1 MCQYEGFKFCLDT
14 RNEAPTLDVA
24 YPEPLSDLS
33 LVVLP
38 YKQIINPLNV
48 SGKRL
53 LKNLCLEFLSQ
64 IQKPWEDLITILANI
79 HLRHS

>member
-1 MCQYEGFKFCLDT
+1 LDT
-14 RNEAPTLDVA
+14 KNEAPALDVA
-24 YPEPLSDLS
+24 NLEPLSDLS

-38 YKQIINPLNV
+38 YKQIINPLKV
-48 SGKRL
+48 SAKRL

-79 HLRHS
+79 HWRHS